1 MVNMLK
7 QIKAFLLGRKKL
19 INKTEPNKM
28 RDRKVAGVSK
38 VKNKIYIQE
47 LALTGAGNYLD
58 GIPVCLRVDE
68 NVEIIG
74 KTLLE
79 VLDKS
84 KRHIP
89 DTSKVTPVWIAA
101 GFRGWK
107 PFAKQSYS
115 MSAILEGGLLTLH
128 PSALETDHH
137 SFVSIDDPDP
147 DIVTRDLSHENV
159 GKSVLECLARCKN
172 VYIDVFG
179 LFKD

>member
-7 QIKAFLLGRKKL
+7 QIKAFLLGQKKL

-28 RDRKVAGVSK
+28 RDEKVAGVYK

-47 LALTGAGNYLD
+47 YALTDSGYRID
-58 GIPVCLRVDE
+58 GSPVCLRVDE

-89 DTSKVTPVWIAA
+89 DKSKVTPVWIAA

-115 MSAILEGGLLTLH
+115 MGAILEGGLLTLH
-128 PSALETDHH
+128 PRALETQYHG
-137 SFVSIDDPDP
+137 FIETGDPDP